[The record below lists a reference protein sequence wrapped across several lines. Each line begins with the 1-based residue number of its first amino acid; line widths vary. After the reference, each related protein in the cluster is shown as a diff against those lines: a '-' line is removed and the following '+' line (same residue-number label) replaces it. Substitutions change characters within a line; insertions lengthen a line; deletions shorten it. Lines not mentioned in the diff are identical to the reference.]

1 MKIQAALSA
10 ALIGSAVALA
20 PAAIDMA
27 VAHADVDS
35 FLTDMEA
42 AGFANNDGNDAEI
55 AIGRNIC
62 SQVADGMSP
71 SEAVR
76 ELWHHSQMDQD
87 ESTQFVEITIRDLCP
102 QDAPA
107 GFPTT

>member
-1 MKIQAALSA
+1 MKIRAALSTA
-10 ALIGSAVALA
+10 FIGSAIALA
-20 PAAIDMA
+20 LPAIDMA
-27 VAHADVDS
+27 EAHADVDS

-62 SQVADGMSP
+62 SQVAGGMSP
-71 SEAVR
+71 SQVAR

-87 ESTQFVEITIRDLCP
+87 ASTQFVQITISDLCP

-107 GFPTT
+107 GFPST